1 MVIRNI
7 RADEGRALLE
17 ALDAL
22 RHGAHGSAGM
32 TVRILAA
39 ADHDGV
45 CAARILVT
53 LLQRAGVKHSVVP
66 VTGNTEIIEHLQQL
80 EEDAEVRSLVL
91 LNCGASLDLQRQ
103 LEDCDAPVGLRCY
116 VLDAHR
122 PFVLANLSARHERV
136 VVLDDDPIAEATGVH
151 PPIDAVDGGASA
163 TEDGDSDGQGES
175 DAEKENVWDPDAP
188 AGQKPPGQ
196 VAAERLS
203 RKRRREV
210 ERQSRADQKRQR
222 INEYYLT
229 SYCATPVAM
238 SLFKLARQVAP
249 PSQDLLWLA
258 AVSLAGYHDQGR
270 ISEVDY
276 NRLSWEELK
285 ETLDRSSYFDSHSS
299 SATQASG
306 SVPGTAGGT
315 ASDDEDGTGSRRG
328 RRRPPR
334 AAHSQRQQ
342 LRFEND
348 LRLTLYKH
356 WTLEDAIMH
365 SSYFY
370 GTLELQR
377 DKGLRA
383 LKNFL
388 ATAGIPPTDSR
399 QLYSCMQLP
408 VRKTLDKKFRSHG
421 KAYGLTESKMFLQ
434 QFIREL
440 GPLGEQYPALFL
452 NELSSLDA
460 VHIISALL
468 SLVPPELSGAQLDSL
483 PQTED
488 GRRDTDAVHEME
500 RQAMVSNFWRAFDA
514 VLCKEPAQLRDGI
527 VEAVEATKAV
537 VAMARAIRDTKA
549 MHSSR
554 QFHWCKIEQPPHI
567 FRHPSAVR
575 QLAVWLLHVLFAY
588 RPKGFGPERPLLVI
602 VRDRVRDTYLC
613 VGATPARF
621 SEQDEFGNLFRTV
634 LRTDRSLKYRYD
646 FFDKACIEIAA
657 DDFDRFWELMS
668 TASI

>member
-1 MVIRNI
+1 VVRNI
-7 RADEGRALLE
+7 RTDDGHALLE
-17 ALDAL
+17 VLAL
-22 RHGAHGSAGM
+22 RHGAHGSPAM

-80 EEDAEVRSLVL
+80 EEDAEVRSLVF

-103 LEDCDAPVGLRCY
+103 LEDCQAPVGLRCY
-116 VLDAHR
+116 VIDAHR
-122 PFVLANLSARHERV
+122 PFLLANLSARHERV
-136 VVLDDDPIAEATGVH
+136 VVLDDDPIAEATGIH

-163 TEDGDSDGQGES
+163 TEDGESDQEGEDS

-188 AGQKPPGQ
+188 GGQKPPGEL
-196 VAAERLS
+196 AAER
-203 RKRRREV
+203 RKRKRQREV
-210 ERQSRADQKRQR
+210 DRQSRMERKRQR

-258 AVSLAGYHDQGR
+258 AVSLVGYHDQGR

-276 NRLSWEELK
+276 NRLTWEELK
-285 ETLDRSSYFDSHSS
+285 ETLDRGSDFGSHSS
-299 SATQASG
+299 AASQGSG
-306 SVPGTAGGT
+306 SLPDTAGGT
-315 ASDDEDGTGSRRG
+315 ASDDEDGAGSGRA

-334 AAHSQRQQ
+334 ASHQKQQ
-342 LRFEND
+342 LHFAND

-356 WTLEDAIMH
+356 WNLEEAVMH

-370 GTLELQR
+370 GTLELHR

-388 ATAGIPPTDSR
+388 ATAGIPPSDSK

-408 VRKTLDKKFRSHG
+408 VRKTLDKKFRSYG

-434 QFIREL
+434 QFVREL

-460 VHIISALL
+460 VHIISSLL
-468 SLVPPELSGAQLDSL
+468 SMVPSELTGAHLEGL

-488 GRRDTDAVHEME
+488 GRRDAGAIHELE

-527 VEAVEATKAV
+527 HEAVEATKAI
-537 VAMARAIRDTKA
+537 VAMARNIRDTRA

-567 FRHPSAVR
+567 FRHPATVR
-575 QLAVWLLHVLFAY
+575 QLAVWLLHVLFTY

-613 VGATPARF
+613 VGATPARLA
-621 SEQDEFGNLFRTV
+621 EQDEFGNLFRTV
-634 LRTDRSLKYRYD
+634 LRTDHSLKYRYD
-646 FFDKACIEIAA
+646 FFDKACIEIAV